1 MNRLLR
7 ASLLFLLC
15 AAPALAQ
22 KSAAPQPHLN
32 WQPWSDQAF
41 ADAKRENRFVL
52 LDLEAVWCH
61 WCHVMDANTY
71 GDPAVIKLLQSRYIV
86 VKADQDSRPYLS
98 TRYEDFGWPATI
110 VFDSAAHEIV
120 KRQGYLAPDEMAS
133 MLQAIIDDPSPGPSV
148 EAPPKLTIPANAI
161 LAAPL
166 REKLTSNY
174 FAGYDS
180 KFGSWGTDQKFLD
193 WDSVEYAM
201 LLARRDQNKQAETM
215 ARQTLDQ
222 QLHLLDP
229 AWGGVYQYSTDG
241 DWNSPHFEKIMQMQ
255 AENLRIYSLAYV
267 QFQDS
272 KYLHAA
278 QEIRRFLKTFLTS
291 PDGAFYTSQ
300 DADVIEGH
308 HSADYFALD
317 DAHRRA
323 QGIPRVDKHIYAR
336 ENGWAINALVA
347 LYASTGDAAVLDDAL
362 RATRW
367 TIANRSLPGGGFRH
381 GTTDA
386 NGPYLGDNIAMERAY
401 LALYGATAD
410 RQWLTRA
417 EAAMKFIDANFKDPQ
432 GAGYNSSKSATDRAA
447 SPHPQRD
454 ENIDVVRAANFLFHI
469 TANDADKKIAERAM
483 RYVAADPIVF
493 RLPAAGPLLADYE
506 LSSEPLHLTIVGPR
520 KTPSR
525 KIFSTRP
532 SATPPATS
540 ASNGGI
546 PARAPRVAFPT
557 RTSSIPA

>member
-1 MNRLLR
+1 MIIITIRFRTAGVLSGRCHHESTSSRIALVLTLCRSRAGPKIRRAPTAFELATLVRPGFRRRQTRKPLRPARSRSRLVPLVSR
-7 ASLLFLLC
+7 HGR
-15 AAPALAQ
+15 Q
-22 KSAAPQPHLN
+22 HLQRSRRN
-32 WQPWSDQAF
+32 QTSSKPLH
-41 ADAKRENRFVL
+41 R
-52 LDLEAVWCH
+52 
-61 WCHVMDANTY
+61 
-71 GDPAVIKLLQSRYIV
+71 GQSR
-86 VKADQDSRPYLS
+86 SG
-98 TRYEDFGWPATI
+98 F
-110 VFDSAAHEIV
+110 
-120 KRQGYLAPDEMAS
+120 APRS
-133 MLQAIIDDPSPGPSV
+133 LH
-148 EAPPKLTIPANAI
+148 
-161 LAAPL
+161 PL
-166 REKLTSNY
+166 RG
-174 FAGYDS
+174 FR
-180 KFGSWGTDQKFLD
+180 
-193 WDSVEYAM
+193 
-201 LLARRDQNKQAETM
+201 LARHHRLRRERPRNRQASGLS
-215 ARQTLDQ
+215 RSRRNG
-222 QLHLLDP
+222 LHAP
-229 AWGGVYQYSTDG
+229 G
-241 DWNSPHFEKIMQMQ
+241 HH
-255 AENLRIYSLAYV
+255 RRSLARP
-267 QFQDS
+267 
-272 KYLHAA
+272 LRPGRA
-278 QEIRRFLKTFLTS
+278 QAYHPRERH
-291 PDGAFYTSQ
+291 P
-300 DADVIEGH
+300 

-347 LYASTGDAAVLDDAL
+347 LYASAGDAAVLDDAL

-386 NGPYLGDNIAMERAY
+386 NGPYLGDNIAMQRAF